1 MKYGTHITIQGR
13 FDEVAVHEVGTSQKL
28 LKVVH
33 AWGNSKVLVCVS
45 VCVCS
50 FIVVVKCQWFT
61 VFTE

>member
-13 FDEVAVHEVGTSQKL
+13 FGEVAVHEVGTSQKL

-45 VCVCS
+45 VCV
-50 FIVVVKCQWFT
+50 FIHSGSEMSVVHCVH
-61 VFTE
+61 